1 MYKVWS
7 SSLYF
12 CFVLFDCQ
20 SVFFSS
26 AYFPPICPS
35 LPLRLSLPLV
45 SVTVCVFLSYLSQQ
59 GTCTVRYVLLS
70 YLCFIQLPFQ
80 VHCFFAILL
89 LLLLTPEADLV
100 FHRPW
105 FWEQII
111 LLLHFTPANIC
122 IANKIL
128 HDTAPWTKP
137 FMRQTTCWFWPGVV
151 WETFI
156 F

>member
-20 SVFFSS
+20 SIFFSS
-26 AYFPPICPS
+26 AYFPPHLSISLSWSLSAPCFCYSMCLSQLFITTGNLHCVICFVE
-35 LPLRLSLPLV
+35 LPMFY
-45 SVTVCVFLSYLSQQ
+45 SVTFS
-59 GTCTVRYVLLS
+59 GALL
-70 YLCFIQLPFQ
+70 LCDF
-80 VHCFFAILL
+80 

-111 LLLHFTPANIC
+111 LFQHFTPANIC